1 MPEQISCESGELV
14 INGFGT
20 VIVKVCAGPVQ
31 PFAVGVTVILA
42 TSALLEVFVATND
55 GKFPVPVAAR
65 PIAGFEFVQV

>member
-1 MPEQISCESGELV
+1 MV

-42 TSALLEVFVATND
+42 TSPLLEVFVAIKD
-55 GKFPVPVAAR
+55 GIFPVPVAAR
-65 PIAGFEFVQV
+65 PIAGFELVHV